1 MKNSHYVLGKS
12 YISNKIIDFIEELE
26 AVTFPEDKRVEE
38 HNELMEMSAET
49 LITELGNLFELFY
62 LK

>member
-1 MKNSHYVLGKS
+1 MNNPHYELGKS

-26 AVTFPEDKRVEE
+26 DITFPEDKRAEE
-38 HNELMEMSAET
+38 HNELMEMSAEA
-49 LITELGNLFELFY
+49 LITELGNLFELVY